1 MKLAILIVSSSLML
15 GACASSNEDRG
26 ALLGA
31 AAGGVL
37 GNQIGSGR
45 GQTLA
50 TAAGM
55 MAGASAGGA
64 VGRRMDEHDQQQ
76 MQNAQAQS
84 LEFSSIGDSTEWS
97 NPDSG
102 NSGSISPLRTYQN
115 ASGQYCREFQQQ
127 ITVGGQT
134 EDGFGTACR
143 QADGSWRIM

>member
-45 GQTLA
+45 GQSLA

-55 MAGASAGGA
+55 MAGGSAGAA

-76 MQNAQAQS
+76 MQNAQLNS
-84 LEFSSIGDSTEWS
+84 LEFSSIGESTEWS

-102 NSGSISPLRTYQN
+102 NSGSISPQRTYQN

-143 QADGSWRIM
+143 QADGSWRKM

>member
-31 AAGGVL
+31 VAGGVL

-55 MAGASAGGA
+55 MAGGSAGGA

-76 MQNAQAQS
+76 MQNAQG
-84 LEFSSIGDSTEWS
+84 L
-97 NPDSG
+97 
-102 NSGSISPLRTYQN
+102 
-115 ASGQYCREFQQQ
+115 
-127 ITVGGQT
+127 
-134 EDGFGTACR
+134 
-143 QADGSWRIM
+143 